1 MPEIVNNLSSERKN
15 NKIKT
20 GIFLGLSVY
29 WGLILVGTLI
39 QFN

>member
-1 MPEIVNNLSSERKN
+1 MPEILKNLSSEIKK